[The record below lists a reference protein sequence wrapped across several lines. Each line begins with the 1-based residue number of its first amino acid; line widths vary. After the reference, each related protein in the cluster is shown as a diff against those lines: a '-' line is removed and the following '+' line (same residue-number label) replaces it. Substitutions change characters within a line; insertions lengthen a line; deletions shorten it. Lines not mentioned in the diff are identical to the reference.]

1 VNEHT
6 GKILIVDDEKQI
18 CGILSRLITEQGFE
32 PLVSNDAE
40 TALSI
45 IQIESPEVV
54 LSDIK
59 MAGMDG
65 MELLTKTKELDPDLP
80 FVLITGYADIPGAV
94 LAMKRGAHDYLS
106 KPFKHLEVIR
116 VVHRALAERALK
128 RRIRH
133 LSDQIEQVRSLGEMM
148 GPSGVVRQV
157 VAEVNRVATSEF
169 TVIILGETGS
179 GKELVARAIHR
190 ASHRSGGPFVAI
202 DCGAIPP
209 ALLESELFGHEKGA
223 FTGAVLQKPGKFE
236 VGKGGTLFLDEISN
250 MPLESQAKL
259 LRVLQEKKAYRVGG
273 TMPYQ
278 IDVRLLVAANRN
290 LEVAV
295 GAGLFRQDL
304 FYRINEFTIKIPPLR
319 ERREDIPYLAKRF
332 LEGANVELGKD
343 VRGFSDS
350 ALNALLMHDWAG
362 NVRQLRSAI
371 RRAALLADEIVTEKD
386 LDLSDALAVALPFK
400 PRRAKRLSWFGQPFK
415 EIIGRRIV
423 EVERVV
429 LSEALESTGGNK
441 AKAARLLQI
450 DYKTIHTKIKKL
462 GISTRGGGC
471 EYEEQQKDRDL
482 SGAIRRTHRSH

>member
-1 VNEHT
+1 MNRQA
-6 GKILIVDDEKQI
+6 GKILIVDDEKEI
-18 CGILSRLITEQGFE
+18 CGILSRLIVEQGFE
-32 PLVSNDAE
+32 PLVANDAE
-40 TALSI
+40 TALGI

-54 LSDIK
+54 LSDIR
-59 MAGMDG
+59 MSGMDG
-65 MELLTKTKELDPDLP
+65 MELLTKTRELDPDLP

-94 LAMKRGAHDYLS
+94 LAMKGGAHDYLS
-106 KPFKHLEVIR
+106 KPFEHLEVIR
-116 VVHRALAERALK
+116 VVHRALAERDLK
-128 RRIRH
+128 RKIRH
-133 LSDQIEQVRSLGEMM
+133 LSDQMEQVRSLGEMM
-148 GPSGVVRQV
+148 GPSSVVREV

-179 GKELVARAIHR
+179 GKELVAQAIHR
-190 ASHRSGGPFVAI
+190 ASHRSRGPFVAI
-202 DCGAIPP
+202 DCGAIPS

-273 TMPYQ
+273 TRPYE
-278 IDVRLLVAANRN
+278 IDVRLLVAASHN

-319 ERREDIPYLAKRF
+319 DRREDIPYLAKCF
-332 LEGANVELGKD
+332 LEGANIELGKH

-362 NVRQLRSAI
+362 NARQLRSAV
-371 RRAALLADEIVTEKD
+371 RRAALLADEIVTEKH
-386 LDLSDALAVALPFK
+386 LDLSHAPAAVLSLM
-400 PRRAKRLSWFGQPFK
+400 PRRRKRLPWLGQPFK
-415 EIIGRRIV
+415 EIIRHRTV

-482 SGAIRRTHRSH
+482 

>member
-1 VNEHT
+1 MDRHD
-6 GKILIVDDEKQI
+6 GKILIVDDEKII
-18 CGILSRLITEQGFE
+18 CGILSRLIMEQGIE
-32 PLVSNDAE
+32 TLVANDAE
-40 TALSI
+40 TALRI

-54 LSDIK
+54 LSDIR
-59 MAGMDG
+59 MSGMDG

-94 LAMKRGAHDYLS
+94 LAMKGGAHDYLS
-106 KPFKHLEVIR
+106 KPFDHLEVIR
-116 VVHRALAERALK
+116 VVHRALAERDLK
-128 RRIRH
+128 RRIRY

-148 GPSGVVRQV
+148 GPSDVVRQV

-179 GKELVARAIHR
+179 GKELVAQAVHR
-190 ASHRSGGPFVAI
+190 ASHRSKGPFVAI
-202 DCGAIPP
+202 DCGAIPS

-223 FTGAVLQKPGKFE
+223 FTGAVIQKPGKFE

-273 TMPYQ
+273 TRPYE
-278 IDVRLLVAANRN
+278 IDVRLLVAASHS

-319 ERREDIPYLAKRF
+319 DRREDIPYLAKRF

-350 ALNALLMHDWAG
+350 ALHALLVHDWAG
-362 NVRQLRSAI
+362 NARQLRSAV
-371 RRAALLADEIVTEKD
+371 RRAALLADE
-386 LDLSDALAVALPFK
+386 S
-400 PRRAKRLSWFGQPFK
+400 
-415 EIIGRRIV
+415 
-423 EVERVV
+423 
-429 LSEALESTGGNK
+429 
-441 AKAARLLQI
+441 
-450 DYKTIHTKIKKL
+450 
-462 GISTRGGGC
+462 
-471 EYEEQQKDRDL
+471 
-482 SGAIRRTHRSH
+482 

>member
-1 VNEHT
+1 MNRHAS
-6 GKILIVDDEKQI
+6 KILVVDDEKEI
-18 CGILSRLITEQGFE
+18 CGILSRVIMEQGFE
-32 PLVSNDAE
+32 PIVANNGE
-40 TALSI
+40 TALRI

-54 LSDIK
+54 LSDIR
-59 MAGMDG
+59 MSGMDG
-65 MELLTKTKELDPDLP
+65 MELLTKTKALDPDLP

-94 LAMKRGAHDYLS
+94 LAMKGGAHDYLS
-106 KPFKHLEVIR
+106 KPFDHLEVIR
-116 VVHRALAERALK
+116 VVHRALAERGLK

-133 LSDQIEQVRSLGEMM
+133 LSDQAEQVRSLGEMM
-148 GPSGVVRQV
+148 GPSVVVRQV
-157 VAEVNRVATSEF
+157 VAEVNRVATSGF
-169 TVIILGETGS
+169 TVIIVGETGS
-179 GKELVARAIHR
+179 GKELIAQAIHR

-202 DCGAIPP
+202 DCGAIPSN
-209 ALLESELFGHEKGA
+209 LLESELFGHEKGA

-259 LRVLQEKKAYRVGG
+259 LRVLQEKKVYRVGG
-273 TMPYQ
+273 TRPYE

-319 ERREDIPYLAKRF
+319 ERREDILYLAKRF
-332 LEGANVELGKD
+332 LGGANVELGKN

-350 ALNALLMHDWAG
+350 ALHALLVHDWAG
-362 NVRQLRSAI
+362 NARQLRSAI
-371 RRAALLADEIVTEKD
+371 RRAALLADEIVTEKH
-386 LDLSDALAVALPFK
+386 LDVSHAPAAVLPSEPHK
-400 PRRAKRLSWFGQPFK
+400 TERIPWLGQPFK
-415 EIIGRRIV
+415 EIMRHRTV

-441 AKAARLLQI
+441 AKAARLLHI

-462 GISTRGGGC
+462 GISTRGGGR
-471 EYEEQQKDRDL
+471 EYEEQQKDPDL
-482 SGAIRRTHRSH
+482 